1 METPT
6 KHASRGESRDA
17 ASSPP
22 PRARLAPP
30 PEDARAHAR
39 PSASPHPS
47 CLDADARL
55 RRLRLDLRAI
65 TAGRGEMPL
74 SELYLAYLRLRRE
87 ELRDALLRVA
97 GQSSRDA
104 AVVQMLRSHMRDIL
118 TVRDAVPGRFGVGAL
133 VVIPAPLVEPS
144 TPETP
149 ELARPRPGR
158 LEVKTNADAAA
169 DDDDDD
175 DAEVE
180 SQRVDMNRHRR
191 RNRDGD
197 DAGFES
203 PPRTRP
209 FGRRRDGEE
218 DATLAARRRAATF
231 LALARAR
238 TRRVYDAAGMGFEPA
253 TDACEGTNLSPGVC
267 APRSQA
273 FAVPVVGMRRHCA

>member
-1 METPT
+1 MLETPT
-6 KHASRGESRDA
+6 HASRGESRDA
-17 ASSPP
+17 ASFPP

-39 PSASPHPS
+39 PSASPHPA

-65 TAGRGEMPL
+65 TAGHGELPL
-74 SELYLAYLRLRRE
+74 SDVYLAYLRLRRE

-97 GQSSRDA
+97 GQSPRDA
-104 AVVQMLRSHMRDIL
+104 TVVQMLRTHMRDIL

-133 VVIPAPLVEPS
+133 VVVPAPLVAPS

-158 LEVKTNADAAA
+158 FEAKANADG
-169 DDDDDD
+169 DGDDDDD

-218 DATLAARRRAATF
+218 GATFAARRRAATF

-238 TRRVYDAAGMGFEPA
+238 TRRVYDAAGMRFEPA
-253 TDACEGTNLSPGVC
+253 TDTCEGTSLSPGVC

-273 FAVPVVGMRRHCA
+273 FAVPVVGMRRRCA